1 MGREF
6 VRYDIWN
13 GEQGYLGFEW
23 RLERVFMSFG
33 MSALANILLLQA
45 SIGVN
50 MCMGPFA
57 KFLKL

>member
-33 MSALANILLLQA
+33 MSALAKYPIA
-45 SIGVN
+45 SGKYWRQHVYGAFRKIS
-50 MCMGPFA
+50 
-57 KFLKL
+57 